1 MKRLLGLALGM
12 LAAACLW
19 TGCAERP
26 VADWQRGFFIPM
38 DGYCAMG
45 EDETLTLALTY
56 YIDAAAGGDMGED
69 VTAIALDG
77 IEPDQLKV
85 EMDEI
90 APMEPMN
97 GHHGYSVTLQIAP
110 AAQGV
115 FETDGVILFTRDGGS
130 VTVPLGDWVFDIGDT
145 GDDSKADTWEAPM
158 ASSNAAAFAYDYKLG
173 PGLKLTALQYG
184 RDSVLRDEAGL
195 APAGQVPLEGD
206 TPVKFIK
213 TRLTLRDGAVAYGKG
228 CYCGALGEIEV

>member
-45 EDETLTLALTY
+45 ENETLTLALTY
-56 YIDAAAGGDMGED
+56 YIDAAVGGDMGED

-77 IEPDQLKV
+77 IGPDQLKV

-110 AAQGV
+110 AAQG
-115 FETDGVILFTRDGGS
+115 DGRCWRRLQGGHLGGS
-130 VTVPLGDWVFDIGDT
+130 HGVLQCC
-145 GDDSKADTWEAPM
+145 
-158 ASSNAAAFAYDYKLG
+158 
-173 PGLKLTALQYG
+173 GLC
-184 RDSVLRDEAGL
+184 LRL
-195 APAGQVPLEGD
+195 
-206 TPVKFIK
+206 
-213 TRLTLRDGAVAYGKG
+213 
-228 CYCGALGEIEV
+228 